1 MSVSAQ
7 SGLSDNA
14 AGAVA
19 YITFVPA
26 IVFLVMPPYNGR
38 PFVRFH
44 SWQSILLNVA
54 AFVVNIAVSLLAV
67 VTLFMGPMVLYA
79 IIRIVWLLWIALWVL
94 CVVQAVNGKMYKLP
108 LIGDLAEKMA
118 NM

>member
-1 MSVSAQ
+1 MAVSAQ

-14 AGAVA
+14 AGAVS

-26 IVFLVMPPYNGR
+26 IVFLVMPPYNER

-54 AFVVNIAVSLLAV
+54 AFLVNVALSMLAV
-67 VTLFMGPMVLYA
+67 ITLFMGPMAFYA
-79 IIRIVWLLWIALWVL
+79 VIRIVWLLWMALWVL
-94 CVVQAVNGKMYKLP
+94 CVVQAVNGKTFKLP
-108 LIGDLAEKMA
+108 FIGNLAEKLA
-118 NM
+118 NK